1 MSLNTPKIIKNFLNA
16 NEKTENNFITALLLD
31 KTLLL
36 KEKELLLFI
45 FHLANRSDDLKIRSE
60 HIGTFTLTDVEKL
73 NIAFRA
79 VSSKAFQ
86 KLHKKEIINWN
97 KADHTFQINDT
108 WIDEALTRSQ
118 NDRLE
123 FFYKLLLKQS

>member
-45 FHLANRSDDLKIRSE
+45 FHLSSRSDDLKIRSE
-60 HIGTFTLTDVEKL
+60 HIATFTLTDLEKL
-73 NIAFRA
+73 NISFRA

-86 KLHKKEIINWN
+86 NLHRLEVIDWN
-97 KADHTFQINDT
+97 KATHTFQISDT
-108 WIDEALTRSQ
+108 WIEETLSKF
-118 NDRLE
+118 NHNKLE
-123 FFYKLLLKQS
+123 FFYKLLLKQN

>member
-60 HIGTFTLTDVEKL
+60 HIATFTLTDVEKL

-86 KLHKKEIINWN
+86 KLHRLEIINWN
-97 KADHTFQINDT
+97 KIDHTFQINDT
-108 WIDEALTRSQ
+108 WLGEVLTRSQ
-118 NDRLE
+118 NTRLE